1 MVAWFVLNCA
11 RGSPASAVALNA
23 NRHVTGTLRGFD
35 QFMNLV
41 LDNTVDDKTKSDIG
55 MVVRPTPAHLRHSC
69 LPLCECVSV
78 SVIKR

>member
-1 MVAWFVLNCA
+1 MGTKLCASSNCLVW
-11 RGSPASAVALNA
+11 RVEIQCVGTLCAVALNA

-55 MVVRPTPAHLRHSC
+55 MVVRSAICSYGGVHSG
-69 LPLCECVSV
+69 LQ
-78 SVIKR
+78 